1 MLAAVLTIGIA
12 AITLFAWRE
21 MRNDALDDA
30 TRRLEDV
37 TNQLTGLL
45 DQSARARH
53 NLLLRTTQ
61 SSEIG
66 RLLETNETQ
75 LMDVGATAIQQLA
88 SDSST
93 TAELWDSNGRRILMR
108 GPSRP
113 EMSAAS
119 RELLQSLV
127 SSNQPTALSQL
138 YMENDTVRYST
149 VGLIAGNSGT
159 LGYVVQRQP
168 VAGSSTGR
176 AQLMRLI
183 GSSSSLYVGN
193 ADNSLWTDLVGV
205 ADQPPVAVVSDTSI
219 LSFEHGGAGQL
230 AAARR
235 MTFAPWVVL
244 VEFNRDVVL
253 ARSTDFLKR
262 GGLIAVALC
271 GIVGVLGWL
280 SARTVTKPFEGALQA
295 SEARFKAVFEGAPT
309 GVLMTDSRGAI
320 VLLNSEVERLFGYTR
335 DELVGKSVELLVP
348 ASARDAHPGQRDEYM
363 RHPEMRPAGHGR
375 ELHGVRK
382 DGVEIP
388 IEVGL
393 SPLVS
398 KGEPFVIASVVDIS
412 SRKESEQ
419 ELRRSN
425 EELQRFAYV
434 ASHDLQEPL
443 RTVASYVQ
451 LLERRYKDKLDD
463 DAREF
468 IGYAVDG
475 SRRMQHLVE
484 DLLALSRVGSRGIE
498 LVPMEADT
506 ALDAALSDMQL
517 AIDESKA
524 TVERSPLPT
533 VRADSRQLVQLFS
546 NILGNAIKF
555 SGDSPPRIEISA
567 ERQGRFWA
575 FNVHDHGI
583 GIEPQYYERIF
594 VIFQRLH
601 GRGEYPGTGIGLAI
615 CKKIVERHGGSIWVE
630 SQPGKGSTFS
640 FTLPAIPE
648 A

>member
-12 AITLFAWRE
+12 VITLFAWRE
-21 MRNDALDDA
+21 MRRAAMDDA

-53 NLLLRTTQ
+53 NLVLRVAQ
-61 SSEIG
+61 NPEVR
-66 RLLETNETQ
+66 RLLETNQSQ
-75 LMDVGATAIQQLA
+75 LEEAGASAIQPLVG
-88 SDSST
+88 DTIT
-93 TAELWDSNGRRILMR
+93 TAELWDSNGRRLIMR

-113 EMSAAS
+113 EMAAES
-119 RELLQSLV
+119 RELMRSLV
-127 SSNQPTALSQL
+127 SRDQPTAVTQL
-138 YMENDTVRYST
+138 YMEEDTVRYAT
-149 VGLIAGNSGT
+149 VGLIAGDTGT

-183 GSSSSLYVGN
+183 GSSSSLYIGN
-193 ADNSLWTDLVGV
+193 ADNSLWTDLVG
-205 ADQPPVAVVSDTSI
+205 AAEPPPLSVVGDTSV
-219 LSFEHGGAGQL
+219 LSFEHGGSGQL
-230 AAARR
+230 AAARG
-235 MTFAPWVVL
+235 MTLAPWVVL
-244 VEFNRDVVL
+244 VEFNRGVVM
-253 ARSTDFLKR
+253 ARSSDFLKR
-262 GGLIAVALC
+262 GGIIAVALC

-280 SARTVTKPFEGALQA
+280 STRTVTRPFEGALQA

-309 GVLMTDSRGAI
+309 GVLMTDSKGSI
-320 VLLNSEVERLFGYTR
+320 VLLNSEVERLFGYQR
-335 DELVGKSVELLVP
+335 DELLGKSVELLVP
-348 ASARDAHPGQRDEYM
+348 AAARGAHPGQRDEYM
-363 RHPEMRPAGHGR
+363 RHPEMRPVGHGR
-375 ELHGVRK
+375 ELHGLRK

-393 SPLVS
+393 SPLEEN
-398 KGEPFVIASVVDIS
+398 GEPFVIASVVDIS
-412 SRKESEQ
+412 SRKESEL

-484 DLLALSRVGSRGIE
+484 DLLTLSRVGSRGIE
-498 LVPMEADT
+498 LAPVSADV
-506 ALDAALSDMQL
+506 ALDAALGDMQL
-517 AIDESKA
+517 TIDETKA
-524 TVERSPLPT
+524 TIQRSPLPT
-533 VRADSRQLVQLFS
+533 VRADSRQLAQLFS
-546 NILGNAIKF
+546 NIIGNAIKF
-555 SGDSPPRIEISA
+555 SGDAPPRVEISA
-567 ERQGRFWA
+567 ERRGRFWA
-575 FNVHDHGI
+575 IKVRDHGI
-583 GIEPQYYERIF
+583 GIEPQYFDRIF

-630 SQPGKGSTFS
+630 SKPGEGSTFS